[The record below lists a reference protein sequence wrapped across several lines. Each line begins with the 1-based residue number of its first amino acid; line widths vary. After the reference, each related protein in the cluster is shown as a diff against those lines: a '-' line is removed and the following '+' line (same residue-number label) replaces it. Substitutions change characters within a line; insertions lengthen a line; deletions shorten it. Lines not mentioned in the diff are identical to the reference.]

1 MIPDHWTLRET
12 GEYFE
17 LITDYVANGSF
28 KSLSENVNYNEGDGH
43 AVLIRLTDY
52 KNHFDGEFITINK
65 KAYDFLSKSHLSGG
79 EIIISNVGDNVGTVF
94 LAPKI
99 NRNMVLGPNSIM
111 IRTGSNDLFFYYWF
125 MSKNG
130 QNSLKSIVTGSA
142 QPKFNKTSFRRL
154 FVPVPPVAEQE
165 KIVNI
170 LSLLDNKIELNN
182 KINSNLE
189 ELAQTLYKHWFVDFE
204 FPNEEGKPYKSSG
217 GEMVESELGMIPRGW
232 EVKKVSELFVFIGG
246 SQPPKSEHIYEAKDG
261 YVRFLQNRD
270 YRDNSNHLTY
280 IKVAKRNKLAEK
292 YDILMDKY
300 GEVGQIRFGLEGAY
314 NVALA
319 KIEPIDS
326 VDLEYLRGYFSQK
339 SITTYLENSSIASTR
354 GSLNATTFTGLKVP
368 YPSNEL
374 RFSFSE
380 IQFKA
385 LELILNFKS
394 QNQQLSTL
402 RDLLL
407 PKLMSGEIEV

>member
-1 MIPDHWTLRET
+1 MSFNDWKKVRIGKLGEIVSGGTPSTRIINFWDGLIPWITPRDLSGYQERLISHGERFISEEGLYNSSAKLMPEGTVLFSSRAPIGYIAIANNEITTNQGFKNIIVNRDNYNLFVYYLLKFKTEDIKRIAGGSTFSEISGKNFKNFEVNIPD
-12 GEYFE
+12 
-17 LITDYVANGSF
+17 
-28 KSLSENVNYNEGDGH
+28 LSTQIKI
-43 AVLIRLTDY
+43 A
-52 KNHFDGEFITINK
+52 
-65 KAYDFLSKSHLSGG
+65 DFL
-79 EIIISNVGDNVGTVF
+79 
-94 LAPKI
+94 
-99 NRNMVLGPNSIM
+99 
-111 IRTGSNDLFFYYWF
+111 GS
-125 MSKNG
+125 
-130 QNSLKSIVTGSA
+130 
-142 QPKFNKTSFRRL
+142 
-154 FVPVPPVAEQE
+154 
-165 KIVNI
+165 
-170 LSLLDNKIELNN
+170 LDEKIELNN
-182 KINSNLE
+182 KINKTLE

-217 GEMVESELGMIPRGW
+217 GEMVESELGMIPKGW
-232 EVKKVSELFVFIGG
+232 EVKKVNELFVFIGG

-319 KIEPIDS
+319 KIEPVDS

-339 SITTYLENSSIASTR
+339 SITAYLENSSIASTR

-374 RFSFSE
+374 RFSFLE
-380 IQFKA
+380 IQFKT

>member
-1 MIPDHWTLRET
+1 MILNPKFK
-12 GEYFE
+12 EYYLSE
-17 LITDYVANGSF
+17 LCDLITDGTHSTHKEQLNGKPLATIKDMTGNGINFNSCRMI
-28 KSLSENVNYNEGDGH
+28 SEEDFNRLKTSNCVPIIDDLLFAKDGSMLKEIFVNKQKEFAITSH
-43 AVLIRLTDY
+43 IALIRTKKEILEPLY
-52 KNHFDGEFITINK
+52 LKYYLSNK
-65 KAYDFLSKSHLSGG
+65 SIKDD
-79 EIIISNVGDNVGTVF
+79 IISNYSSGSVIPSLILKDINKF
-94 LAPKI
+94 QISIPNKKI
-99 NRNMVLGPNSIM
+99 QLE
-111 IRTGSNDLFFYYWF
+111 
-125 MSKNG
+125 
-130 QNSLKSIVTGSA
+130 IV
-142 QPKFNKTSFRRL
+142 
-154 FVPVPPVAEQE
+154 E
-165 KIVNI
+165 I
-170 LSLLDNKIELNN
+170 LSSIDDKIELNH
-182 KINSNLE
+182 KINKTLE
-189 ELAQTLYKHWFVDFE
+189 ELAKTLYKHWFVDFE

-217 GEMVESELGMIPRGW
+217 GEMVESELGIIPKGW

-319 KIEPIDS
+319 KIEPVDS

-374 RFSFSE
+374 RFSFSG
-380 IQFKA
+380 IQFKT